1 MTGSTSFFGV
11 FTRSKKLNKI
21 SYDLLENKKILLK
34 SQMLNSYKIYMY
46 IIKGVCDVTMMMIL
60 KI

>member
-1 MTGSTSFFGV
+1 MTGSTSTFGV

-46 IIKGVCDVTMMMIL
+46 IIKGVCVCVM
-60 KI
+60 